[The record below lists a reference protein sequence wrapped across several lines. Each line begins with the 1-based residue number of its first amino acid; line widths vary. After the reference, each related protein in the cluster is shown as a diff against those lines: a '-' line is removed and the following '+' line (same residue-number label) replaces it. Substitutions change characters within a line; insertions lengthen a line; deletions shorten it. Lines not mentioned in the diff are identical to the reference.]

1 MKDLAIVLVSGG
13 MDSCVTAAI
22 AHAQYQLALLHVNYG
37 QRTESRELK
46 AFHDI
51 ASYYNIPKDRILI
64 ANIDYLRKI
73 GDRV

>member
-22 AHAQYQLALLHVNYG
+22 AHTQYELALLHVNYG

-51 ASYYNIPKDRILI
+51 ASFYNVPKERILI
-64 ANIDYLRKI
+64 SNIDYLSKI
-73 GDRV
+73 GDQA